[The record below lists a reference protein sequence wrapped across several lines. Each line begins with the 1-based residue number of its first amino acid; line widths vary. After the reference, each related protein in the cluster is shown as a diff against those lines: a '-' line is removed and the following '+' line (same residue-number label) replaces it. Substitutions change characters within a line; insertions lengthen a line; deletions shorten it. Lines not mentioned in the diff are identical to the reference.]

1 MQKKSKILAR
11 AGVIS
16 ALYVVL
22 SLVVFPFASG
32 SIQVRLGEALS
43 ILPIF
48 FPESCI
54 SLFIGCIIVNF
65 ITGCAIIDVVFGALV
80 TLISA
85 VLTLIIGRIIKNS
98 LLKLLIG
105 GSFPILLNA
114 FLLPLLWYWCYG
126 QLEYVYILQVGFVF
140 LGQTAS
146 VYALGGTLFF
156 GLNKYID
163 KLNLK

>member
-43 ILPIF
+43 ILPLF

-85 VLTLIIGRIIKNS
+85 ILTLIIGRIVKNS

>member
-22 SLVVFPFASG
+22 SMVVFPFASG
-32 SIQVRLGEALS
+32 SIQVRLGEALT
-43 ILPIF
+43 ILPLF
-48 FPESCI
+48 FPEACI

-65 ITGCAIIDVVFGALV
+65 ITGCALIDVVFGALV

-85 VLTLIIGRIIKNS
+85 VLTLIIGRIIKNN

-126 QLEYVYILQVGFVF
+126 QLEYVYILQVLFVF

-156 GLNKYID
+156 GLDKYKE

>member
-32 SIQVRLGEALS
+32 SMQVRLGEALS
-43 ILPIF
+43 ILPLF

>member
-32 SIQVRLGEALS
+32 SIQVRLGEALT
-43 ILPIF
+43 ILPLF

-54 SLFIGCIIVNF
+54 TLFIGCIIVNF

-85 VLTLIIGRIIKNS
+85 VLTLIVGKIIKKS

-126 QLEYVYILQVGFVF
+126 QLEYVYILQVAFVF
-140 LGQTAS
+140 FGQTAS

-156 GLNKYID
+156 GLNKYKD

>member
-32 SIQVRLGEALS
+32 SIQIRLGEALS
-43 ILPIF
+43 ILPLF

-80 TLISA
+80 TLVSA
-85 VLTLIIGRIIKNS
+85 VLTLTIGRIIKNS
-98 LLKLLIG
+98 LLKLVLG

-126 QLEYVYILQVGFVF
+126 QLEYVYILQVMFVF

-156 GLNKYID
+156 GLNKY
-163 KLNLK
+163 KEKVNLK